1 MHVYIN
7 HTPYHAILSA
17 ERFDLSDYENRAR
30 TAELIECLE
39 NYGIGFK
46 TVRGCYKG
54 SIEVSFYCVL
64 KNDEDLKTVLGLA
77 ADFEQETVLIRHP
90 ETDSCE
96 LWKPETG
103 EPLETIGT
111 WSETTKTGAELAEG
125 YTYDIETGI
134 YYIIK

>member
-1 MHVYIN
+1 MHAYIN

-17 ERFDLSDYENRAR
+17 ERSDLNDCENRAR
-30 TAELIECLE
+30 TSELIDCLE
-39 NYGIGFK
+39 TYGIKFK
-46 TVRGCYKG
+46 QVCGCYKG
-54 SIEVSFYCVL
+54 VMETSFYCIL
-64 KNDEDLKTVLGLA
+64 KDDTDLNTILGLA

-103 EPLETIGT
+103 EPLETLGEWT
-111 WSETTKTGAELAEG
+111 ETTKTGAELAEN

-134 YYIIK
+134 YYIVK

>member
-17 ERFDLSDYENRAR
+17 ERFDLSDYENKAR
-30 TAELIECLE
+30 TAELIDCLE
-39 NYGIGFK
+39 TYGIGFK

-54 SIEVSFYCVL
+54 SIETSFYCVL
-64 KNDEDLKTVLGLA
+64 KDDSDLKTVLGLA
-77 ADFEQETVLIRHP
+77 ADFEQETVLIREP
-90 ETDSCE
+90 ETDLCS
-96 LWKPETG
+96 LWEPETG
-103 EPLETIGT
+103 EPLETIGEWT
-111 WSETTKTGAELAEG
+111 ETTKTGAELADG